1 LRDSQ
6 RVRLT
11 LRWLVGTI
19 CLVIAGCGGDPPPEE
34 ADPEAVSKDLV
45 EAVAEGSPEAC
56 ELMTS
61 RARRQAEITGG
72 EGSCEEAIEAQAR
85 FVDTISY
92 GTPPAELT
100 RELDSGELEETRE
113 GMAFRFCVPNESEIE
128 LELVQVNG
136 EWRVDLVAASRL
148 EVVREGVDI
157 SKPCRIR

>member
-1 LRDSQ
+1 MRP
-6 RVRLT
+6 T
-11 LRWLVGTI
+11 PGWLAAAI
-19 CLVIAGCGGDPPPEE
+19 CLVLAGCGNDSAAEE
-34 ADPEAVSKDLV
+34 ADPKAVSKTFV
-45 EAVAEGSPEAC
+45 EAVAEESPEAC

-72 EGSCEEAIEAQAR
+72 EGSCEEAIEAEAK

-100 RELDSGELEETRE
+100 RELDSGALEETRE
-113 GMAFRFCVPNESEIE
+113 GMAFRFCVPNESKIK
-128 LELVQVNG
+128 LELIQVSG

-157 SKPCRIR
+157 SKPCRIG